1 MNLFIISLVLLIIG
15 IVLIYKRPAIPAQS
29 TDQLPPSNARR
40 ILGFVLILPLVYVLL
55 FTSPF
60 SGTKHENTNPTATYT
75 NDQYGFKIDFDKPFY
90 FDESHK
96 NGDVVEFTDST
107 ADVQEIITINFVKEA
122 SVNNSTFEAY
132 VNKITQRISKTLG
145 GELIGNKQLNTA
157 KNTYLTEYRVRID
170 QRLLHYIQL
179 TVLSKDGQ
187 VFIVSGMS
195 DDSSW
200 LKYGEG
206 IKNAL
211 LSFSTI

>member
-1 MNLFIISLVLLIIG
+1 
-15 IVLIYKRPAIPAQS
+15 
-29 TDQLPPSNARR
+29 
-40 ILGFVLILPLVYVLL
+40 
-55 FTSPF
+55 
-60 SGTKHENTNPTATYT
+60 
-75 NDQYGFKIDFDKPFY
+75 
-90 FDESHK
+90 
-96 NGDVVEFTDST
+96 
-107 ADVQEIITINFVKEA
+107 
-122 SVNNSTFEAY
+122 